1 VAGAVR
7 THIFIGHRSK
17 WSGTITSVTSAIRQS
32 HSRFGSGRSGFWRNQ
47 GQTDVEKRQVVAE
60 LQ

>member
-7 THIFIGHRSK
+7 THMFIGHRSK
-17 WSGTITSVTSAIRQS
+17 WSGTITSVTSAIRRS
-32 HSRFGSGRSGFWRNQ
+32 HSRCGSGLGSGGIR

>member
-1 VAGAVR
+1 LKIVRWFPCLTARNDSGLAGL
-7 THIFIGHRSK
+7 
-17 WSGTITSVTSAIRQS
+17 
-32 HSRFGSGRSGFWRNQ
+32 GSGGIT